1 MNATVRRL
9 RMLHQGALPLRVA
22 ERLLDVG
29 TGRVDGMRHG
39 LHHSGMN
46 DMPPQPVARTEVSD
60 GPAESAA
67 TLFTFLDIADVL
79 YERIGRALSS
89 VGLSY
94 PKYEVLTHLQCSA
107 DPVSLG
113 CLAEEQSCARSNITQ
128 LIDRLETEGL
138 VRRVPDPDDRRGVR
152 AELTEVGVA
161 AANEGQT
168 QMDLVLA
175 EFAASFTGPERT
187 QLGRLL
193 AKLG

>member
-1 MNATVRRL
+1 MNTTVRRL

-29 TGRVDGMRHG
+29 IAGVDGMRLG
-39 LHHSGMN
+39 LHNSDMN
-46 DMPPQPVARTEVSD
+46 DMPPVSRTEVSD
-60 GPAESAA
+60 GPADSAA
-67 TLFTFLDIADVL
+67 TLFTFLDVADVL
-79 YERIGRALSS
+79 YERIGRALAS

-94 PKYEVLTHLQCSA
+94 PKYEVLTHLHGSA

-113 CLAEEQSCARSNITQ
+113 CLAEEQSCARSNMTQ

-152 AELTEVGVA
+152 AELTELGVA
-161 AANEGQT
+161 AASEGQT

-175 EFAASFTGPERT
+175 EFAASFTGPERAH
-187 QLGRLL
+187 LGRLL